1 MLMPQ
6 EIAALG
12 AAAALRA
19 RQGEGACVAELAKLA
34 ASGVLESH
42 DIADAVRASGDVPG
56 VVLGTMAEH
65 QPFVRAAVVAEAA
78 KALGLSSKRDA
89 EALGKALEDLEKAM
103 QPGHDVHTASQAIAD
118 SLMAQQRRDNLSMAE
133 DARRTWLKAVGDA
146 VPKAARGEL
155 SYEECVRQVV
165 ETMARRGV
173 KVIDYRSG
181 IRVSPDVAA
190 RRHIVTQVQQA
201 ASSRSFE
208 ASEAMGEGLVF
219 VSSHVGARPSHREW
233 QGKPY
238 ACHGPLTIDGVTYD
252 DLADATGYG
261 TAGGLC
267 GANCRHSFGP
277 WLHWQ
282 EPRWSATPDEDAGLD
297 PDEAYKATQ
306 AQRANEREIRAQK
319 LRADALRGAGQDD
332 SEARLALG
340 RAQARQRKL
349 LADNH
354 WLKRRPERERAYGA
368 GGRAV
373 DVKPLKKASEAAV
386 EEKFISS
393 KAMGTAFDVSRHAVN
408 GNAYREKYVTG
419 LGVGKKAGMQL
430 YADARE
436 ILRETDGTAFERI
449 TAVSAKSGRRITD
462 SFSADPHEFK
472 ANLTDRQRTLIA
484 KEEGGVILLHNHP
497 GSSLPSPA
505 DIISASDAN
514 VAASVIACHDGTV
527 YKLTCDEPGIG
538 EIYNRLRDMVKRS
551 APWESNAN
559 IIENKAM
566 DMLYEENGAERW
578 FKVEKL

>member
-1 MLMPQ
+1 MLTPM

-19 RQGEGACVAELAKLA
+19 RRGEGACVAELAKLA
-34 ASGVLESH
+34 ASGVLESSG
-42 DIADAVRASGDVPG
+42 IADAVNASADVPG
-56 VVLGTMAEH
+56 IVLGALSGNE
-65 QPFVRAAVVAEAA
+65 PFVRASVIAEVQ

-89 EALGKALEDLEKAM
+89 EALGKALEELEKAM
-103 QPGHDVHTASQAIAD
+103 QPGHDVRSASQAIAD

-155 SYEECVRQVV
+155 SYEGCVRQVV
-165 ETMARRGV
+165 EAMARRGV

-181 IRVSPDVAA
+181 RRVSPDVAA

-201 ASSRSFE
+201 AASRSFE
-208 ASEAMGEGLVF
+208 ASEAMGEGLVY

-238 ACHGPLTIDGVTYD
+238 ACHGPLTIDGVTYE

-267 GANCRHSFGP
+267 GAQCRHSFGP

-282 EPRWSATPDEDAGLD
+282 KPRWSETPDEDAGLD
-297 PDEAYKATQ
+297 PDKAYRATQ
-306 AQRANEREIRAQK
+306 AQRANEREIRAAK
-319 LRADALRGAGQDD
+319 LEADALREAGQDD
-332 SEARLALG
+332 SAARLRLG
-340 RAQARQRKL
+340 RAQASQRKL
-349 LADNH
+349 LADNS
-354 WLKRRPERERAYGA
+354 WLKRRPERERAYGT
-368 GGRAV
+368 GGKAV
-373 DVKPLKKASEAAV
+373 DVKPLKKASEATA

-393 KAMGTAFDVSRHAVN
+393 KAMGTAFDVLRNAVN

-449 TAVSAKSGRRITD
+449 TAVSAKNGRRITD
-462 SFSADPHEFK
+462 SFSSEPQEFK
-472 ANLTDRQRTLIA
+472 ANLANRQRALIA

-527 YKLTCDEPGIG
+527 YKLTCNEPSIG
-538 EIYNRLRDMVKRS
+538 AIYKSIREAAKKTN
-551 APWESNAN
+551 PWASDAG
-559 IIENKAM
+559 IIEDEAM
-566 DMLYEENGAERW
+566 RLLYDANEVKRW
-578 FKVEKL
+578 FKVEKF

>member
-1 MLMPQ
+1 MLTPQ

-19 RQGEGACVAELAKLA
+19 RQGEGACVAELSKLA
-34 ASGVLESH
+34 ASVVLESN
-42 DIADAVRASGDVPG
+42 DIADAVDASGDVPG

-65 QPFVRAAVVAEAA
+65 QPFVRAAVVAEVQ

-103 QPGHDVHTASQAIAD
+103 QPGHDVRTASQAIAD

-155 SYEECVRQVV
+155 SYEGCVRQVV
-165 ETMARRGV
+165 ETVARRGV

-181 IRVSPDVAA
+181 VRVSPDVAA

-201 ASSRSFE
+201 AASRSFE
-208 ASEAMGEGLVF
+208 ASEAMGEGLVY

-238 ACHGPLTIDGVTYD
+238 ACHGPLTIDGVTYE
-252 DLADATGYG
+252 DLAEATGYG
-261 TAGGLC
+261 TPGGLC

-282 EPRWSATPDEDAGLD
+282 KPRWSSTPDEDAGLD
-297 PDEAYKATQ
+297 PDEAYRATQ
-306 AQRANEREIRAQK
+306 AQRANERAIRSAK
-319 LRADALRGAGQDD
+319 LEADALREAGQDD
-332 SEARLALG
+332 TAARLKLG
-340 RAQARQRKL
+340 RAQAGQRKL
-349 LADNH
+349 LADNS
-354 WLKRRPERERAYGA
+354 WLKRRPERERAYGM

-373 DVKPLKKASEAAV
+373 DVKPLKKASEATA

-393 KAMGTAFDVSRHAVN
+393 KATGTAFDVSRHAVN

-462 SFSADPHEFK
+462 SFSADPQELK
-472 ANLTDRQRTLIA
+472 ANLTDRQRALIA
-484 KEEGGVILLHNHP
+484 EENGGAILLHNHP

-527 YKLTCDEPGIG
+527 YKLTCNEPSIRA
-538 EIYNRLRDMVKRS
+538 IYESIRKEVKKTNLWAS
-551 APWESNAN
+551 DAG
-559 IIENKAM
+559 IIEGEAM
-566 DMLYEENGAERW
+566 RLLYEANEVKRW
-578 FKVEKL
+578 FKVEKF